1 MYRAISL
8 GWGVQ
13 SFVLSA
19 MSALGEL
26 PMVDAAI
33 HADTEHEM
41 EATYTFAA
49 QWTPWLEERG
59 VKVATVRNEGRG
71 GTKVSVEGGR
81 GGEIV
86 IPAFTIENGKQ
97 GRIRRQCTHDWKVDP
112 VRRYLQAHRSKQQV
126 ELWLGITTDEW
137 QRAKDADVKY
147 ITHRFPLLEMGMS
160 RSDCIKWL
168 EAHNLP
174 SPGKSSCT
182 FCPFHNKAAW
192 QNMKRAGGA
201 DWQEAINVDAMIR
214 NVRPPG
220 ELFVHPK
227 AIPLAD
233 AVVIPEDYGYSQL
246 DLLASD
252 DEDAECDSGHC
263 FL

>member
-1 MYRAISL
+1 MYTAISL

-13 SFVLSA
+13 SFVLAA

-33 HADTEHEM
+33 HADTTHEM

-59 VKVATVRNEGRG
+59 VKVVTVRNEARG
-71 GTKVSVEGGR
+71 GTDISVVGGR

-86 IPAFTIENGKQ
+86 IPAYTQENGKK
-97 GRIRRQCTHDWKVDP
+97 GSIRRQCTGAWKIDP
-112 VRRYLQAHRSKQQV
+112 LKRWLQANRGKQEV
-126 ELWLGITTDEW
+126 ELWLGITSDEAY
-137 QRAKDADVKY
+137 RENVSGVKY
-147 ITHRFPLLEMGMS
+147 MTHRYPFLETGMS
-160 RSDCIKWL
+160 RSDCLRWL
-168 EAHNLP
+168 EAHDLP
-174 SPGKSSCT
+174 APGKSSCT
-182 FCPFHNKAAW
+182 FCPFHNKKAW
-192 QNMKRAGGA
+192 QAMKRAGGK
-201 DWQEAINVDAMIR
+201 DWQEAVEVDAMIR

-220 ELFVHPK
+220 QLFVHPK

-233 AVVIPEDYGYSQL
+233 AIVIPEDFGYSQL
-246 DLLASD
+246 ELLED
-252 DEDAECDSGHC
+252 DSEVGCDSGHC